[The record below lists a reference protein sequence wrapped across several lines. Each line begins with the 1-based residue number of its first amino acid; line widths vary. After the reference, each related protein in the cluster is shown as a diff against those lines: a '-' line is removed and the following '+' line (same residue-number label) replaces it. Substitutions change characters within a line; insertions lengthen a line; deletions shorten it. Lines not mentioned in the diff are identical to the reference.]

1 MKWLSP
7 KTGKLVLT
15 LLMLGVA
22 VWFVRS
28 EGPELARAIYLLPDT
43 SFLTGLLAASVTAL
57 YLILSSYMYV
67 GSFAAA
73 GGKLSF
79 SKAAKLWIRRNF
91 VSVFLPAGGVS
102 AMAFYNRP
110 LRDALTRE
118 QIYIGS
124 FVYVLAGYGSL
135 LLVALPVLAFGLP
148 LPGLSVG
155 GPVLVVVALVL
166 LVALGVWSYRKAGV
180 VRRLLEKYA
189 PSLVRDLDALSG
201 QSIRPR
207 YIWATLLA
215 SVGVELCGIAHVA
228 LAIHALGGDTGF
240 FLALNTYIA
249 ATLLYAFSP
258 ALRGLGAVEVAMTF
272 VLIRYGHMKEAPA
285 VAATLYYRIFEFW
298 LPLVV
303 GLFSFFWQKGNLF
316 LRMLPVFLTLVMG
329 VVNLVS
335 AFTPALTHRLR
346 LLHELLSPEWTQLS
360 NDAVIVFGIFLILL
374 SVGLLRGYRLAWL
387 CTATLV
393 FLSILTHLTKAIDY
407 EEALFG
413 GGVLII
419 LLFTQSQY
427 RISSPPARRL
437 VQLSGNNTLKDTTAE
452 DRLRAQQLTTQFG
465 RSPLDYFKYY
475 PDKQVLF
482 FGDAYFSYRIS
493 GTSVIVLETPV
504 CPPRASLPALLRQ
517 FEDECRKRGFQV
529 LYYRVDQ
536 DDLPAF
542 KPRHYLHIGQE
553 ALVDL
558 TTFTLEGKDRKT
570 LRNALNRIEGSGYTA
585 HTYPAPQRD
594 ALLQQLKAVSIEWL
608 TAENLAETAFSQG
621 VFVPDALKQQTIITI
636 ENREGKVV
644 AFANLI
650 PDYAPGEGTYDL
662 IRKTSDAPNGVVD
675 VLLVAI
681 IRHLQSEGLHT
692 LNMGLAPLSGISDA
706 HSLAEQ
712 VMKVA
717 YERAFSHFKGLRAF
731 KEKYATEWR
740 DKYLIYE
747 EDLDLL
753 QAATAIRKVSKW
765 RD

>member
-1 MKWLSP
+1 MKWLSS

-15 LLMLGVA
+15 LLMLGVS

-28 EGPELARAIYLLPDT
+28 EGPDLARAIYLLPDT
-43 SFLTGLLAASVTAL
+43 PFLTGLAAAGVTSV
-57 YLILSSYMYV
+57 YLLLSSYMYV

-73 GGKLSF
+73 GGHLSF
-79 SKAAKLWIRRNF
+79 GKASKLWVRRNF

-102 AMAFYNRP
+102 SMAFYNRP
-110 LRDALTRE
+110 LRDTLTRE
-118 QIYIGS
+118 QIYLGS

-135 LLVALPVLAFGLP
+135 LLVALPVLAFGIP
-148 LPGLSVG
+148 MPGVSVG
-155 GPVLVVVALVL
+155 GPVLTLLALIL
-166 LVALGVWSYRKAGV
+166 LLLLIARSYRTGGW
-180 VRRLLEKYA
+180 VRRLLERFA
-189 PSLVRDLDALSG
+189 PSVVQDIGALSG
-201 QSIRPR
+201 QSIQLKHL
-207 YIWATLLA
+207 WLTLLA
-215 SVGVELCGIAHVA
+215 SIGVELCGIAHVA
-228 LAIHALGGDTGF
+228 LAIHALGGEAHF

-258 ALRGLGAVEVAMTF
+258 ALRGLGAVEVAMTV
-272 VLIRYGHMKEAPA
+272 VLMRYGHLAEAPA

-303 GLFSFFWQKGNLF
+303 GLISFFWQKGNLF

-329 VVNLVS
+329 VVNLIS
-335 AFTPALTHRLR
+335 AFTPALAHRMR
-346 LLHELLSPEWTQLS
+346 VLHELLSPEWTQLS

-387 CTATLV
+387 CTVTLV

-427 RISSPPARRL
+427 RISSPSARRL
-437 VQLSGNNTLKDTTAE
+437 VQLSGPGTLKETTAE
-452 DRLRAQQLTTQFG
+452 DRLRARQLTGQYG
-465 RSPLDYFKYY
+465 RSPLDFFKFY
-475 PDKQVLF
+475 PDKQLLF
-482 FGDAYFSYRIS
+482 FGDAFFSYRIS

-504 CPPRASLPALLRQ
+504 CPPSDSVPALLRQ

-536 DDLPAF
+536 ADLPAF
-542 KPRHYLHIGQE
+542 HPRKYLHIGQE
-553 ALVDL
+553 ALADL
-558 TTFTLEGKDRKT
+558 TAFTLEGKDRKA
-570 LRNALNRIEGSGYTA
+570 LRNAFNRVEGSGYTP
-585 HTYPAPQRD
+585 HVYPAPQRD
-594 ALLQQLKAVSIEWL
+594 GLLQQLKAVSLEWL
-608 TAENLAETAFSQG
+608 TAENLTETAFSQG
-621 VFVPDALKQQTIITI
+621 VFVPEELKKQTIVTI

-644 AFANLI
+644 AFANII
-650 PDYAPGEGTYDL
+650 PDYTPGEGTYDL
-662 IRKTSDAPNGVVD
+662 IRKTSDAPNGVID
-675 VLLVAI
+675 VLLVAV
-681 IRHLQSEGLHT
+681 IRQLQSEGVRT
-692 LNMGLAPLSGISDA
+692 LNMGLAPLSGIDDA

-712 VMKVA
+712 VMKIA

-740 DKYLIYE
+740 DKYLIFQ